1 MKPLSDQLPP
11 ALLVL
16 LPTSLQVQCTSLTCT
31 KGERLFDQGQSPE
44 RMFYICN
51 GEAVLQRAGLHGA
64 SLVLQRVRQGFISEA
79 SLQSDSYHCEAA
91 MTASGDLVCIP
102 ISAIKVE
109 LLTNP
114 EFAMRWVAMLNKE
127 LKRLRAQCE
136 RLSLKSVKDRLM
148 HLIETE
154 GEEGKLALGTGL
166 KSIAAELSVSHEAL
180 YRTVAELEK
189 QNVLYRLDDFI
200 CYKYNS

>member
-1 MKPLSDQLPP
+1 MKPLSEQLPP
-11 ALLVL
+11 ALLFL
-16 LPTSLQVQCTSLTCT
+16 LPISLQVQCTNLACA

-44 RMFYICN
+44 RMFYICK

-102 ISAIKVE
+102 ISAIKLE

-136 RLSLKSVKDRLM
+136 RLSLKSVKDRLL

-154 GEEGKLALGTGL
+154 GEDGKLALGTGL

-180 YRTVAELEK
+180 YRAVAELGK
-189 QNVLYRLDDFI
+189 QDVLHRAGDYI
-200 CYKYNS
+200 CYK

>member
-1 MKPLSDQLPP
+1 MNLSPAQLPLP
-11 ALLVL
+11 LLVL
-16 LPTSLQVQCTSLTCT
+16 LPPSLQMQCTSLQYA
-31 KGERLFDQGQSPE
+31 KNERLFDQGQRPE
-44 RMFYICN
+44 RMFYVCN
-51 GEAVLQRAGLHGA
+51 GEAVLQRVGLHGA

-79 SLQSDSYHCEAA
+79 SLQSDSYHCESV

-102 ISAIKVE
+102 ISAIKQE
-109 LLTNP
+109 LFTNP

-136 RLSLKSVKDRLM
+136 RLSLKSVKDRLL

-154 GEEGKLALGTGL
+154 GDNGKLALGSGL

-189 QNVLYRLDDFI
+189 SGTLYRDADFI
-200 CYKYNS
+200 YYK

>member
-1 MKPLSDQLPP
+1 MKHRKSELPA

-16 LPTSLQVQCTSLTCT
+16 LPASLQEQCSALRLV
-31 KGERLFDQGQSPE
+31 KNERLFDQGQRPE

-51 GEAVLQRAGLHGA
+51 GEAVLQRMGLHGA

-79 SLQSDSYHCEAA
+79 SLQSDSYHCESV
-91 MTASGDLVCIP
+91 MTASGDLVSIP
-102 ISAIKVE
+102 ISAIKHE
-109 LLTNP
+109 LITNP

-136 RLSLKSVKDRLM
+136 RLSLKSVKDRLL

-154 GEEGKLALGTGL
+154 GENGKLALGSGL

-189 QNVLYRLDDFI
+189 SETLYRDTDFI
-200 CYKYNS
+200 CYK

>member
-1 MKPLSDQLPP
+1 MKHPTTELPA

-16 LPTSLQVQCTSLTCT
+16 LPTSLQELCSALHLVKS
-31 KGERLFDQGQSPE
+31 ERLFDQGQRPE
-44 RMFYICN
+44 RMFYVCN
-51 GEAVLQRAGLHGA
+51 GEAVLQRAGLHGD

-79 SLQSDSYHCEAA
+79 SLQSDSYHCEAV
-91 MTASGDLVCIP
+91 MTTTGNLVAIP
-102 ISAIKVE
+102 IAAIKQE
-109 LLTNP
+109 LLANP

-136 RLSLKSVKDRLM
+136 RLSLKSVKDRLL

-154 GEEGKLALGTGL
+154 GDNGKLALGTGL

-189 QNVLYRLDDFI
+189 KDLLYRTDDFI
-200 CYKYNS
+200 CYK

>member
-1 MKPLSDQLPP
+1 MKLVSDQLPP

-64 SLVLQRVRQGFISEA
+64 GLVLQRVRQGFISEA
-79 SLQSDSYHCEAA
+79 SLQSHSYHCEG
-91 MTASGDLVCIP
+91 MITASGNLVSVP
-102 ISAIKVE
+102 IAAIQHE
-109 LLTNP
+109 LLSNP

-136 RLSLKSVKDRLM
+136 RLSLKSVKDRLL

-154 GEEGKLALGTGL
+154 GEDGKLALGTGL

-180 YRTVAELEK
+180 YRTVSDLEK
-189 QNVLYRLDDFI
+189 NDVLYREDDFI
-200 CYKYNS
+200 CYR

>member
-1 MKPLSDQLPP
+1 MKLVSDQLPP

-64 SLVLQRVRQGFISEA
+64 GLVLQRVRQGFISEA
-79 SLQSDSYHCEAA
+79 SLQSNSYHCEG
-91 MTASGDLVCIP
+91 MITASGNLVSVP
-102 ISAIKVE
+102 IAAIQHE
-109 LLTNP
+109 LLSNP

-136 RLSLKSVKDRLM
+136 RLSLKSVKDRLL

-154 GEEGKLALGTGL
+154 GEDGKLALGTGL

-180 YRTVAELEK
+180 YRTVSDLEK
-189 QNVLYRLDDFI
+189 NDVLYREDDFI
-200 CYKYNS
+200 CYR

>member
-1 MKPLSDQLPP
+1 MKLVSDQLPP

-64 SLVLQRVRQGFISEA
+64 GLVLQRVRQGFISEA
-79 SLQSDSYHCEAA
+79 SLQSNSYHCEG
-91 MTASGDLVCIP
+91 MITASGNLVSVP
-102 ISAIKVE
+102 IAAIQHE
-109 LLTNP
+109 LLSNP

-136 RLSLKSVKDRLM
+136 RLSLKSVKDRLL

-154 GEEGKLALGTGL
+154 GDNGKLALGSGL

-189 QNVLYRLDDFI
+189 SHILYREGIFI
-200 CYKYNS
+200 RYK

>member
-1 MKPLSDQLPP
+1 MKALSEQLPP

-16 LPTSLQVQCTSLTCT
+16 LPISLQVQCTNLACA

-79 SLQSDSYHCEAA
+79 SLQSNSYHCEGLI
-91 MTASGDLVCIP
+91 TSSGQLVSLPIP
-102 ISAIKVE
+102 SIKQE

-114 EFAMRWVAMLNKE
+114 DFAMRWVAMLNKE

-136 RLSLKSVKDRLM
+136 RLSLKSVKDRLL

-189 QNVLYRLDDFI
+189 QNVLYRLDDSI
-200 CYKYNS
+200 CYK

>member
-1 MKPLSDQLPP
+1 
-11 ALLVL
+11 
-16 LPTSLQVQCTSLTCT
+16 
-31 KGERLFDQGQSPE
+31 
-44 RMFYICN
+44 MFYICK

-79 SLQSDSYHCEAA
+79 SLQSDSYHCDAA

-102 ISAIKVE
+102 ISAIKLE

-114 EFAMRWVAMLNKE
+114 EFAMRWVAMLNRE

-136 RLSLKSVKDRLM
+136 RLSLKSVKDRLL

-180 YRTVAELEK
+180 YRAVAELEK
-189 QNVLYRLDDFI
+189 QDVLHRAGDYV
-200 CYKYNS
+200 CYK

>member
-1 MKPLSDQLPP
+1 MKLPTAEIPAALLLLLPP
-11 ALLVL
+11 
-16 LPTSLQVQCTSLTCT
+16 SLQEQCTALHLV
-31 KGERLFDQGQSPE
+31 KGERLFDQGHHPE

-51 GEAVLQRAGLHGA
+51 GEAVLQRAGLHGD

-79 SLQSDSYHCEAA
+79 SLQSDSYHCESV
-91 MTASGDLVCIP
+91 MTASGNLVAIP
-102 ISAIKVE
+102 IAAIKQE
-109 LLTNP
+109 LLANP

-136 RLSLKSVKDRLM
+136 RLSLKSVKDRLL

-154 GEEGKLALGTGL
+154 GDNGKLALGTGL

-189 QNVLYRLDDFI
+189 SHVLHREDAYI
-200 CYKYNS
+200 CYK

>member
-1 MKPLSDQLPP
+1 MNLPP
-11 ALLVL
+11 AQLPLPLLVL
-16 LPTSLQVQCTSLTCT
+16 LPPSLQMQCTSLQCV
-31 KGERLFDQGQSPE
+31 KNERLFDQGQRPE

-79 SLQSDSYHCEAA
+79 SLQSDSYHCESV

-102 ISAIKVE
+102 ISAIKQE

-136 RLSLKSVKDRLM
+136 RLSLKSVKDRLL

-154 GEEGKLALGTGL
+154 GENGKLALGSGL

-189 QNVLYRLDDFI
+189 SETLYRDTDFI
-200 CYKYNS
+200 CYK

>member
-1 MKPLSDQLPP
+1 MKLRTAQLPLP
-11 ALLVL
+11 LLALL
-16 LPTSLQVQCTSLTCT
+16 PASLQMQCTSLRCV
-31 KGERLFDQGQSPE
+31 KNERLFDQGQRPE
-44 RMFYICN
+44 RMFYICD
-51 GEAVLQRAGLHGA
+51 GEAVLQRVGLHGA

-79 SLQSDSYHCEAA
+79 SLQSDSYHCEGVI
-91 MTASGDLVCIP
+91 TASGDLVCIP
-102 ISAIKVE
+102 ISAIKQE

-136 RLSLKSVKDRLM
+136 RLSLKSVKDRLL

-154 GEEGKLALGTGL
+154 GENGKLALGSGL

-189 QNVLYRLDDFI
+189 GDAIYRNSDYI
-200 CYKYNS
+200 YYK

>member
-1 MKPLSDQLPP
+1 MKLVSDQLPP

-44 RMFYICN
+44 
-51 GEAVLQRAGLHGA
+51 AVLQRAGLHGA
-64 SLVLQRVRQGFISEA
+64 GLVLQRVRQGFISEA
-79 SLQSDSYHCEAA
+79 SLQSHSYHCEG
-91 MTASGDLVCIP
+91 MITASGNLVSVP
-102 ISAIKVE
+102 IAAIQHE
-109 LLTNP
+109 LLSNP

-136 RLSLKSVKDRLM
+136 RLSLKSVKDRLL

-154 GEEGKLALGTGL
+154 GEDGKLALGTGL

-180 YRTVAELEK
+180 YRTVSDLEK
-189 QNVLYRLDDFI
+189 NDVLYREDDFI
-200 CYKYNS
+200 CYR